1 MKLLLAI
8 LMALTASVVH
18 AQAPSPGCDS
28 PESRQLDFWLGDWDL
43 TYGDGGK
50 GRNRIS
56 KILDGCAILEEF
68 SGAPGVQLDGRSVS
82 MFDRTSGR
90 WKQAWVDNS
99 GAYLDFV
106 GSTDN
111 GNPVFSREATAR
123 DGRKFLQRMIF
134 IDVKPQGFTWL
145 WQRSD
150 DGGASWKTSWEIR
163 YERVKGKG

>member
-1 MKLLLAI
+1 VVLARLVI
-8 LMALTASVVH
+8 IAFLAASLG
-18 AQAPSPGCDS
+18 AFGQARGCDT
-28 PESRQLDFWLGDWDL
+28 PESKQLDFWVGDWDL